1 MRRCTRLA
9 GLFSLAGLMLGATL
23 LPSHAQS
30 VEDMLR
36 RAAERAAEK
45 ALRKTTPKE
54 ATPSASAPT
63 AATPTTTSAPGAPGA
78 PQVAGVQGLE
88 TLLADAP
95 RVLDLRNGTPPEL
108 KYRFL
113 MDGSRIIVSNPY
125 VPVDRRF
132 IERAHAMACHSQ
144 GGLVIAAVS
153 ERYAPS
159 PDRGEDRTYV
169 PNGDGLWRVE
179 ADGRVRPLFAQ
190 VSRGAS
196 ESRLCNVPQAQAIGV
211 SSGAARIAIDPAGQ
225 VVVADVS
232 QGVLRRFRHDGYVEH
247 VAGGGPRVCQIEL
260 GRDYPERGYRDGP
273 GSEALFGGEISI
285 AVNANG
291 EIFVTENDITG
302 SLAPGN
308 CSLRRIGADGRV
320 STIYGSGK
328 CPPPEEVDREGHRTP
343 AFDRVTVDS
352 QGRPLVMGATRASR
366 EGSGPDVVYTK
377 VHRIDQGRAELLGR
391 AGHGA
396 RFDPVG
402 RLVAVGLAPDG
413 TPLAFNAGYYS
424 DAGLMVLENRSAPRY
439 WWRGASGMH
448 RSIDGPRGE
457 AIIDNAQDFCT
468 ATDGYMYVLT
478 ERTVRRIDPR
488 SGEVTTWLQ

>member
-1 MRRCTRLA
+1 MRKGSCFAPIFSCIVVILA
-9 GLFSLAGLMLGATL
+9 ATPV
-23 LPSHAQS
+23 PSYGQS

-45 ALRKTTPKE
+45 ALRK
-54 ATPSASAPT
+54 A
-63 AATPTTTSAPGAPGA
+63 A
-78 PQVAGVQGLE
+78 PQEASQPPASPTPAAPAAAAVPDVPGGPGVQGLE
-88 TLLADAP
+88 TPLGDAP

-132 IERAHAMACHSQ
+132 IERAHAMACHPQ
-144 GGLVIAAVS
+144 GGLVIAAMS
-153 ERYAPS
+153 DRYAPS
-159 PDRGEDRTYV
+159 PERGEDRTYV
-169 PNGDGLWRVE
+169 PNGEGLWRVE
-179 ADGRVRPLFAQ
+179 TDGRVRPLFVQ
-190 VSRGAS
+190 SGRGTS
-196 ESRLCNVPQAQAIGV
+196 EFRLCNVAQTRAVGV
-211 SSGAARIAIDPAGQ
+211 HPSMARIAIDPAGQ
-225 VVVADVS
+225 VVVADAS
-232 QGVLRRFRHDGYVEH
+232 LGVVRRFRNDGYVEH

-285 AVNANG
+285 AVNGSG

-302 SLAPGN
+302 SRAPGN
-308 CSLRRIGADGRV
+308 CSLRRIGPDGRV
-320 STIYGSGK
+320 STIHGNGK
-328 CPPPEEVDREGHRTP
+328 CPPHEDVAREGYRTP
-343 AFDRVTVDS
+343 AFDRVAIDPL
-352 QGRPLVMGATRASR
+352 GRPLVMGATRASR

-396 RFDPVG
+396 RFDPAG

-424 DAGLMVLENRSAPRY
+424 DAGLVVLENRPTPSY
-439 WWRGASGMH
+439 WWRAASGMH

-457 AIIDNAQDFCT
+457 AIIDNAKDFCA

-478 ERTVRRIDPR
+478 ERTVRRIDPK